1 MQKKTHTNEQTVVT
15 TIIYSFLLRIL
26 IFLTGDKKPHVKEK
40 KESVNCRML
49 GISEQVEKIFQW
61 GKEILS
67 SIYSTQ
73 APHLLCLHI
82 RMTAFSG
89 L

>member
-1 MQKKTHTNEQTVVT
+1 MSKK
-15 TIIYSFLLRIL
+15 
-26 IFLTGDKKPHVKEK
+26 K

-82 RMTAFSG
+82 RMTAFQAYKVRTEVKWWRK
-89 L
+89 